1 MQHHNR
7 REGLR
12 YRAGAVRGAVLSR
25 CTISQVRPAQ
35 QTVILYSLQR
45 CAFYPRPRR
54 PHAAPPLSQSSR
66 GSSLQRRGST
76 ERQLHRL
83 RTHGFHPVSQDALSH
98 RYTPAERRTHQRMAE
113 QVSARCTLCTPAPL
127 DTPRQHARV
136 LTRRRAQRNPY
147 GRDLLEASTP
157 SRPHPYHQPPD
168 AHPRSP
174 RPAESLQCRPRRGE
188 RKVVET
194 SAPGRHLPLGD
205 LPRAW
210 HADAMLGT
218 RHGACRTECV

>member
-1 MQHHNR
+1 M
-7 REGLR
+7 
-12 YRAGAVRGAVLSR
+12 RGAVLSR

-54 PHAAPPLSQSSR
+54 PQAAPPLSQSSR

-136 LTRRRAQRNPY
+136 LTRRPTKSLWTRPPRGLDAFAPAPLSSTAGRPSAVAAPGGIPAMQASTRRAQGGRNICA
-147 GRDLLEASTP
+147 RST
-157 SRPHPYHQPPD
+157 S
-168 AHPRSP
+168 AAWRSP
-174 RPAESLQCRPRRGE
+174 KSMARRCHARYTPRRVSY
-188 RKVVET
+188 RVRV
-194 SAPGRHLPLGD
+194 
-205 LPRAW
+205 AW
-210 HADAMLGT
+210 HIFARSAWPNFPGSI
-218 RHGACRTECV
+218 